1 MKLSDILLLGLAL
14 AFIIIG
20 IDQTIV
26 LGFNHAYW
34 AFMAALTLFFVFNF
48 KKNKQKQEA
57 RQQGSS
63 EKKGATKPVR
73 KK

>member
-26 LGFNHAYW
+26 LGFKHAYW
-34 AFMAALTLFFVFNF
+34 AFMAALTLFFVFNM

-57 RQQGSS
+57 
-63 EKKGATKPVR
+63 
-73 KK
+73 

>member
-26 LGFNHAYW
+26 LGFKHAYW
-34 AFMAALTLFFVFNF
+34 AFMAALTLFFVFNM

-57 RQQGSS
+57 QKRGSTQ
-63 EKKGATKPVR
+63 KKDHSKPSR